1 MARRGSWI
9 ALCFAGLVL
18 SGPPAGAQEEGPGPA
33 LVHFADGSSL
43 ALRAWT
49 LNYEYSTWLR
59 AESVARGTTAR
70 RGANEIWSGKRRLP
84 AGGLTVEV
92 QYEPREREEEVDGET
107 RRVKVQVAR
116 GLVLVAKDGKRTPL
130 KPEPPALEL
139 LYPGADKDRMVQ
151 ALTLELHGETLT
163 GSARDLCLLTYSAL
177 AECSPEPSQQ
187 VTKIEFQP

>member
-1 MARRGSWI
+1 MTPPRAWL
-9 ALCFAGLVL
+9 ALVTALACGGA
-18 SGPPAGAQEEGPGPA
+18 AAEAQEEGSGPA

-59 AESVARGTTAR
+59 AESVARGTTAK

-84 AGGLTVEV
+84 TAGLAVEV
-92 QYEPREREEEVDGET
+92 QYEPREREQEVDGET
-107 RRVKVQVAR
+107 RRVKVSVAR
-116 GLVLVAKDGKRTPL
+116 GLVLVARDGKRTAL
-130 KPEPPALEL
+130 KPEPPAVEL
-139 LYPGADKDRMVQ
+139 LYPGVDKERVVQ